1 MALNES
7 MQPITERV
15 VIDIRVCTV
24 FCAFIYNQQ
33 RCRFMCSKTTAICL
47 MSNAAVVFSNCGYY
61 IYQIIK
67 WNIETTVCQRSPYL
81 HAHQLSQMTLLL
93 ICFIK
98 ARLLHHFHTCIVK
111 LVYNPSY
118 LHFLY
123 LDGRSI
129 VLKCSNFLF
138 QTIATSFVWVFILVQ
153 DIGSINLL
161 WRLNLHVWP
170 WLVSAFSPLT
180 HLKCILLNLFYLG
193 STKFIKIKNIGKLI
207 IAETKPDQC
216 DRQKDIHSSS
226 DQRLLPS
233 QVQTATISG
242 HRRMDG

>member
-1 MALNES
+1 MLKEWCKQFVLDSYATSLQTSISVQVRVMALNES

-24 FCAFIYNQQ
+24 FCAFIFNQQ

-129 VLKCSNFLF
+129 VLKCSNFFYFKRLRPHLCECLF
-138 QTIATSFVWVFILVQ
+138 
-153 DIGSINLL
+153 
-161 WRLNLHVWP
+161 
-170 WLVSAFSPLT
+170 
-180 HLKCILLNLFYLG
+180 
-193 STKFIKIKNIGKLI
+193 
-207 IAETKPDQC
+207 
-216 DRQKDIHSSS
+216 
-226 DQRLLPS
+226 
-233 QVQTATISG
+233 
-242 HRRMDG
+242 